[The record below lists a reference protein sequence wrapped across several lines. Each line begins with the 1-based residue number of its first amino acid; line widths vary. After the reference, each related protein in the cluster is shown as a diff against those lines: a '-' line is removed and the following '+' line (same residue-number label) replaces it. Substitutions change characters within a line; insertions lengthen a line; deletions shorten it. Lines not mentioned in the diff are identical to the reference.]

1 MTTVTAAFVGFGWFA
16 ELLVTRVFADVPEL
30 DVISVVEKS
39 PERRQRAEELG
50 LSAVGSLDDLP
61 AACQAVLVMTP
72 HDTHRDLVVAAAA
85 KGLHVFC
92 EKAFAVSSADCL
104 AMIDACRQAGVALSI
119 GHMQKLFPT
128 HARAVELARSGSY
141 GDVVALQVA
150 GLHWC
155 PVMPGWWRSK
165 DSCGGLLYWTG
176 IHDLDTMRAITGS
189 DVASVLAMAGPKTDD
204 YTDYEDSIA
213 VTLRYRSGAVASML
227 VAEHDPLRTFEE
239 SFQISV
245 LLQRGSIHVDPGA
258 GEVRHVSRQAQERS
272 TAVTL
277 ESFGSFADLEEHAYR
292 EEFRAFG
299 QRVLSGDRDDPS
311 AEDGLRCVETLEAIY
326 ASLAS
331 GEVTTVVKHGI
342 GPATASEPAAANG
355 LGWTPDDHFPPGRR
369 NP

>member
-1 MTTVTAAFVGFGWFA
+1 MTTVKAAFIGFGWFA

-39 PERRQRAEELG
+39 PDRRQRAEELG
-50 LSAVGSLDDLP
+50 LSAVESMDGLP
-61 AACQAVLVMTP
+61 AGCDAVLVMTP
-72 HDTHRDLVVAAAA
+72 HDTHRELVVAAAG

-104 AMIDACRQAGVALSI
+104 AMIDACRRAGVVLSI

-128 HARAVELARSGSY
+128 HARAVELARGGSY
-141 GDVVALQVA
+141 GDVVAMQVA

-189 DVASVLAMAGPKTDD
+189 DVASVMAMAGPKTDD
-204 YTDYEDSIA
+204 YTEYEDSIA
-213 VTLRYRSGAVASML
+213 VTLRYESGAIASML
-227 VAEHDPLRTFEE
+227 VAEHDPLRTFEQ

-245 LLQRGSIHVDPGA
+245 LLERGSIHVDPGA
-258 GEVRHVSRQAQERS
+258 GEVTHVSRQGQERS

-277 ESFGSFADLEEHAYR
+277 ESFGSFESLEEHAYR
-292 EEFRAFG
+292 EEFQAFA
-299 QRVLSGDRDDPS
+299 QRVLTGDRDDPS

-326 ASLAS
+326 SSLES
-331 GEVTTVVKHGI
+331 GEVTTVVKH
-342 GPATASEPAAANG
+342 
-355 LGWTPDDHFPPGRR
+355 PG
-369 NP
+369 

>member
-1 MTTVTAAFVGFGWFA
+1 MTTVNAAFVGFGWFA

-30 DVISVVEKS
+30 HVISVVEKS
-39 PERRQRAEELG
+39 QERRQRAEELG
-50 LSAVGSLDDLP
+50 LSAVESMDDLP
-61 AACQAVLVMTP
+61 AACDAVLVMTP
-72 HDTHRDLVVAAAA
+72 HDTHRDLVVEAAA

-104 AMIDACRQAGVALSI
+104 AMIDACRSAGVVLTI

-128 HARAVELARSGSY
+128 HARAVELARGGSY
-141 GDVVALQVA
+141 GDVVAMQVA

-189 DVASVLAMAGPKTDD
+189 DVVSVMAMAGPKTDD
-204 YTDYEDSIA
+204 YTEYEDSIA
-213 VTLRYRSGAVASML
+213 VTLRYESGAVASML
-227 VAEHDPLRTFEE
+227 VAEHDPIRTFEE

-245 LLQRGSIHVDPGA
+245 LLEGGSIHVDPSA
-258 GEVRHVSRQAQERS
+258 GEVTHVSRQGQERS

-277 ESFGSFADLEEHAYR
+277 ESFGSFESLEEHAYR
-292 EEFRAFG
+292 EEFRAFT
-299 QRVLSGDRDDPS
+299 QRVLSGDHDDPS

-326 ASLAS
+326 SSLES
-331 GEVTTVVKHGI
+331 GAVTTVEKH
-342 GPATASEPAAANG
+342 PC
-355 LGWTPDDHFPPGRR
+355 
-369 NP
+369 

>member
-1 MTTVTAAFVGFGWFA
+1 VTTVKAAFIGFGWFA

-50 LSAVGSLDDLP
+50 LAAVGSMDDLP
-61 AACQAVLVMTP
+61 GACDAVLVLTP
-72 HDTHRDLVVAAAA
+72 HDTHRELVVEAAA

-104 AMIDACRQAGVALSI
+104 AMIDACRRAGVVLTI

-128 HARAVELARSGSY
+128 HARAVELARGGSY
-141 GDVVALQVA
+141 GDVVAMQVA

-176 IHDLDTMRAITGS
+176 IHDLDTMRAITGC
-189 DVASVLAMAGPKTDD
+189 DVTSVVAMAGPKTDD
-204 YTDYEDSIA
+204 YTEYEDSIA
-213 VTLRYRSGAVASML
+213 VTLRYQSGAVASML
-227 VAEHDPLRTFEE
+227 VAEHDPLRTFEQ

-245 LLQRGSIHVDPGA
+245 VLESGSIRVDPGA
-258 GEVRHVSRQAQERS
+258 GEVTHVSRQGQERS

-277 ESFGSFADLEEHAYR
+277 ESFGSFESLEEHAYR
-292 EEFRAFG
+292 AEFQAFA
-299 QRVLSGDRDDPS
+299 QRVLSGDREDPS

-326 ASLAS
+326 ASLES
-331 GEVTTVVKHGI
+331 GEVTTVVKH
-342 GPATASEPAAANG
+342 PC
-355 LGWTPDDHFPPGRR
+355 
-369 NP
+369 